1 MATLNYLAGRK
12 KYSRPQALLF
22 SDNPGTLVA
31 GSNGLTHVPSGYEI
45 GTDPTQI
52 ESLADGLFLILSD
65 HNRSP
70 IDIKHNR
77 LEQRERTINGK
88 MRSFFIADKSVLSL
102 SWQNLPSRSF
112 DNSINFNT
120 STGKEDNELKRYT
133 VDGGAGGNEL
143 LNWYLEHPG
152 SFYVFIAYD
161 KYKSFQEENNVM
173 GRLNEYQE
181 VKEFFISDFSYNV
194 NKRGSGTHDLWDVS
208 ISLEEV

>member
-22 SDNPGTLVA
+22 SDNSGTLVS
-31 GSNGLTHVPSGYEI
+31 GPNGLTHVPSGYEI
-45 GTDPTQI
+45 GTDPTQV
-52 ESLADGLFLILSD
+52 ESLANGLFLILSD

-88 MRSFFIADKSVLSL
+88 MRSFFIADKSVFTI

-112 DNSINFNT
+112 ENTINFNT
-120 STGKEDNELKRYT
+120 STGKEESGLKRYT
-133 VDGGAGGNEL
+133 VDGGAGGNEI

-161 KYKSFQEENNVM
+161 KYKNFQEQNNVM

>member
-52 ESLADGLFLILSD
+52 ESLEDGLFLILSD

-152 SFYVFIAYD
+152 SFYVFVAYD
-161 KYKSFQEENNVM
+161 KYKSFQEEDNVM

-194 NKRGSGTHDLWDVS
+194 NKRGSSTHDLWDVS

>member
-22 SDNPGTLVA
+22 SNNPGTLLSGA
-31 GSNGLTHVPSGYEI
+31 NGPTHVPSGYEI

-52 ESLADGLFLILSD
+52 GNLADGIFLILSD
-65 HNRSP
+65 HNRSA
-70 IDIKHNR
+70 IDVKYNR

-88 MRSFFIADKSVLSL
+88 MRSFFIADKISLSL

-112 DNSINFNT
+112 DNTINFNT
-120 STGKEDNELKRYT
+120 STGKEESGLKRYT
-133 VDGGAGGNEL
+133 VDGGAGGNEI

-161 KYKSFQEENNVM
+161 KYKNFQEQNNVM

>member
-120 STGKEDNELKRYT
+120 STGKEDNEVKRYT

-161 KYKSFQEENNVM
+161 KYKSFQEEENVM

>member
-45 GTDPTQI
+45 GTDPTQV

-88 MRSFFIADKSVLSL
+88 MRSFFIADKSVFTIN
-102 SWQNLPSRSF
+102 WQNLPSRSF

-152 SFYVFIAYD
+152 SFYVFVAYD
-161 KYKSFQEENNVM
+161 KYKSFQEEDNVM

-194 NKRGSGTHDLWDVS
+194 NKRGSNTHDLWDVT

>member
-45 GTDPTQI
+45 GTDPTQV

-88 MRSFFIADKSVLSL
+88 MRSFFIADKSVFTIN
-102 SWQNLPSRSF
+102 WQNLPSRSF

-152 SFYVFIAYD
+152 SFYVFVAYD
-161 KYKSFQEENNVM
+161 KYKSFQEEDNVM

-181 VKEFFISDFSYNV
+181 VKEFFISDFSYNI
-194 NKRGSGTHDLWDVS
+194 NKRGSNTHDLWDVT

>member
-45 GTDPTQI
+45 GTDPTQV

-152 SFYVFIAYD
+152 SFYVFVAYD
-161 KYKSFQEENNVM
+161 KYKSFQEEDNVM

-194 NKRGSGTHDLWDVS
+194 NKRGSNTHDLWDVT

>member
-45 GTDPTQI
+45 GTDPTQV

-152 SFYVFIAYD
+152 SFYVFVAYD
-161 KYKSFQEENNVM
+161 KYKSFQEEDNVM

-194 NKRGSGTHDLWDVS
+194 NKRGSSTHDLWDVS

>member
-52 ESLADGLFLILSD
+52 ESLEDGLFLILSD

-152 SFYVFIAYD
+152 SFYVFVAYD
-161 KYKSFQEENNVM
+161 KYKSFQEEDNVM

-194 NKRGSGTHDLWDVS
+194 NKRGSSTHDLWDVN

>member
-22 SDNPGTLVA
+22 SDNSGTLVS
-31 GSNGLTHVPSGYEI
+31 GPNGLTHVPSGYEI
-45 GTDPTQI
+45 GTDPTQV
-52 ESLADGLFLILSD
+52 ESLANGLFLILSD

-88 MRSFFIADKSVLSL
+88 MRSFFIADKSVFTIN
-102 SWQNLPSRSF
+102 WQNLPSRSF
-112 DNSINFNT
+112 DNTINFNT
-120 STGKEDNELKRYT
+120 STGKEESGLKRYT
-133 VDGGAGGNEL
+133 VDGGAGGNEI

-161 KYKSFQEENNVM
+161 KYKNFQGQNNVM

-181 VKEFFISDFSYNV
+181 VKEVFISDFSYNV
-194 NKRGSGTHDLWDVS
+194 NKRGSNTHDLWDVT

>member
-22 SDNPGTLVA
+22 SDNSGTLVS
-31 GSNGLTHVPSGYEI
+31 GPNGLTHVPSGYEI
-45 GTDPTQI
+45 GTDPTQV
-52 ESLADGLFLILSD
+52 ESLANGLFLILSD

-88 MRSFFIADKSVLSL
+88 MRSFFIADKISLSL

-112 DNSINFNT
+112 DNTINFNT
-120 STGKEDNELKRYT
+120 STGKEESGLKRYT
-133 VDGGAGGNEL
+133 VDGGAGGNEI

-161 KYKSFQEENNVM
+161 KYKNFQEQNNVM

>member
-22 SDNPGTLVA
+22 SDNSGTLVS

-45 GTDPTQI
+45 GTNPTQV
-52 ESLADGLFLILSD
+52 ESLANGLFLILSD

-88 MRSFFIADKSVLSL
+88 MRSFFIADKISLSL

-112 DNSINFNT
+112 DNTINFNT
-120 STGKEDNELKRYT
+120 STGKEESGLKRYT
-133 VDGGAGGNEL
+133 VDGGAGGNEI

-161 KYKSFQEENNVM
+161 KYKNFQEQNNVM